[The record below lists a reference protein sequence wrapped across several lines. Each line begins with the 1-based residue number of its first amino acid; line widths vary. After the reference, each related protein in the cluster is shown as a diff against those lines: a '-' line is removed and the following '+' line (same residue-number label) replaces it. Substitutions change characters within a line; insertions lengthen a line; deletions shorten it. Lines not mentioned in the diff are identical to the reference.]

1 MRSTLKVKIPE
12 WHYSVFIVKFE
23 DIQHIDL
30 VLDDLSILNNSAFT
44 MFLKDSSIFY
54 TKYHTSWGCSQS
66 YLIHFTP
73 IFHLYTPWKGQKT
86 KGFCDVFRRYHS
98 WNPSPL
104 IKGGRGR
111 TFQKLSQLGGTKIF
125 ARKRKMVG
133 WCGNVG
139 LPLFCYFT
147 FQLHLFCVWVKFPL
161 LRIDS
166 SVFWVNHTRFSSKSL

>member
-1 MRSTLKVKIPE
+1 MRSTLKVQIPE

-23 DIQHIDL
+23 DIQDIDL

-44 MFLKDSSIFY
+44 MFLKDSSIFD
-54 TKYHTSWGCSQS
+54 TKYHTSWGCSES

-73 IFHLYTPWKGQKT
+73 IFHLYSPWKGQKT

-111 TFQKLSQLGGTKIF
+111 TFQ
-125 ARKRKMVG
+125 
-133 WCGNVG
+133 N
-139 LPLFCYFT
+139 
-147 FQLHLFCVWVKFPL
+147 
-161 LRIDS
+161 
-166 SVFWVNHTRFSSKSL
+166 WVNCGVPKFLLERGKWGVDVEMWGCHFFVTLHFNYIYFVCG

>member
-86 KGFCDVFRRYHS
+86 KGFCDVFRRYHV
-98 WNPSPL
+98 
-104 IKGGRGR
+104 G
-111 TFQKLSQLGGTKIF
+111 KLSQLGGTKIF
-125 ARKRKMVG
+125 ARKRKMWG
-133 WCGNVG
+133 WCGIVG

-147 FQLHLFCVWVKFPL
+147 FQLHLFCVW
-161 LRIDS
+161 
-166 SVFWVNHTRFSSKSL
+166 